1 MNEQEKLLLP
11 LAFHVSFAAHRFQ
24 NDGVKKGWEGRE
36 IRDVRQLGFFG
47 EARWHKQCAERVC
60 IVVVVVLVFGWGA
73 NERNEEDDECH
84 R

>member
-1 MNEQEKLLLP
+1 MVNEQEKLLP
-11 LAFHVSFAAHRFQ
+11 LTFHVSFAAHRFQ

-47 EARWHKQCAERVC
+47 EARWHKQCAEQ
-60 IVVVVVLVFGWGA
+60 IFGWGA
-73 NERNEEDDECH
+73 NERNEEDEDYECH